1 VRVLKK
7 IESII
12 RPNKLAELEER
23 LNGTVTGMTVTHVKG
38 CGTQKGEAQVYRG
51 APLRMNLLPKIKIE
65 IVVDDD
71 KVEKIVELIQTV
83 CRTGKIGDGKIF
95 IIPVEEV
102 IRIRT
107 GERSSRDI

>member
-1 VRVLKK
+1 MKK

-12 RPNKLAELEER
+12 RPNKLIELEEG
-23 LNGTVTGMTVTHVKG
+23 LNGLVSGMTVTYVKG
-38 CGTQKGEAQVYRG
+38 CGTQKGETQIYRG
-51 APLRMNLLPKIKIE
+51 APIKMNLLPKIKVE
-65 IVVDDD
+65 IVVDD
-71 KVEKIVELIQTV
+71 EKLEEVVALIQKI

-107 GERSSRDI
+107 GERSDKEI

>member
-1 VRVLKK
+1 MKK

-12 RPNKLAELEER
+12 RPNKLIELEEG
-23 LNGTVTGMTVTHVKG
+23 LNGLVSGMTVTYVKG
-38 CGTQKGEAQVYRG
+38 CGAQKGETQIYRG
-51 APLRMNLLPKIKIE
+51 VPVKMNLLPKIKVE
-65 IVVDDD
+65 IVVDDE
-71 KVEKIVELIQTV
+71 KVEEVVALIQKI

-107 GERSSRDI
+107 GERSDKEI

>member
-1 VRVLKK
+1 MKK

-12 RPNKLAELEER
+12 RPNKLIELEGG
-23 LNGTVTGMTVTHVKG
+23 LNGLVSGMTITYVKG
-38 CGTQKGEAQVYRG
+38 CGTQKGETQIYRG
-51 APLRMNLLPKIKIE
+51 TPVNINLLPKIKVE
-65 IVVDDD
+65 IVVDDE
-71 KVEKIVELIQTV
+71 KVEEVVALIQKI

-107 GERSSRDI
+107 GERSDKEI